1 MLDREK
7 VIEAFTRCGTPGA
20 CSDKCAYFAE
30 GFNCYRAM
38 KHDLLELLKKQQEQK
53 MFVDSD
59 GKITPLPIQPQWHPF
74 DPLEPDNT
82 GLNDHN
88 FYLVT
93 VKGFGTPMKAM
104 YHIDMPFGFT
114 PPPTKDFDPYD
125 VIAWCELPDNMP
137 EEVKQDGIQ

>member
-7 VIEAFTRCGTPGA
+7 VIEAFTRCGTPGS
-20 CSDKCAYFAE
+20 CSDRCAYFSE

-38 KHDLLELLKKQQEQK
+38 KHDLLELLKE
-53 MFVDSD
+53 
-59 GKITPLPIQPQWHPF
+59 QPQWHPF
-74 DPLEPDNT
+74 NPVEPDT
-82 GLNDHN
+82 DGLQDHN

-93 VKGFGTPMKAM
+93 VKGFGTPMKAL

-125 VIAWCELPDNMP
+125 VIAWCELPDNMH
-137 EEVKQDGIQ
+137 EEVKQDG